1 VRKSDPNKWAVLRRR
16 PDMDFIREQAP
27 IRFGREKR
35 WPHQPW
41 RNFYCYELR
50 REALGVRAI
59 HPHLYRRKQGLDKI
73 GFHIDGM
80 LILDAQ

>member
-1 VRKSDPNKWAVLRRR
+1 MISHRFILVLAERLGPR
-16 PDMDFIREQAP
+16 
-27 IRFGREKR
+27 
-35 WPHQPW
+35 QPGGSSTVVIPFDLNLW
-41 RNFYCYELR
+41 HKVT
-50 REALGVRAI
+50 LGLPLA